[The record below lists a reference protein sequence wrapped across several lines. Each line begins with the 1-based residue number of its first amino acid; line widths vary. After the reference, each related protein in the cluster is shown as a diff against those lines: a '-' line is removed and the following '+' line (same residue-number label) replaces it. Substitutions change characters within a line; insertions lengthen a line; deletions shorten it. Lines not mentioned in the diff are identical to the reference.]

1 MKVNLLR
8 SQVERLD
15 RSINVLI
22 NMSIST
28 QRVVDLKNAQIQEL
42 EEQRN
47 KRGPN
52 GDEGK
57 DGRNR
62 GK

>member
-47 KRGPN
+47 TRGPN

>member
-42 EEQRN
+42 EEQRI
-47 KRGPN
+47 KRGLN
-52 GDEGK
+52 DDKGK